1 MVPYWE
7 LATPTDRSSRTGPAS
22 EAVWGVC
29 SALVSGLHSACRSAP
44 AKASCLVLH
53 SAQEWGHLLA
63 WRLARLRAI
72 PTAGR
77 WATNL
82 ARPSAKRSVRPMDQ
96 ASARHLASCSASC
109 SARSSG
115 SLLVRPTV
123 TEKVVPMGTVM
134 EHSTASESA
143 AASAGTT
150 AAASVRKTAM
160 ATVTTLAAQSATVWA
175 AWSEAELAP
184 RWGFLSGQSSGC
196 CSAPVSGAARC
207 SAPA

>member
-1 MVPYWE
+1 MVPHWA
-7 LATPTDRSSRTGPAS
+7 LATPMDRSSRTGPAS

-44 AKASCLVLH
+44 AKASCLALR
-53 SAQEWGHLLA
+53 SAQEWGHLLV
-63 WRLARLRAI
+63 WHLARLRAM
-72 PTAGR
+72 PTAR
-77 WATNL
+77 LWATNL
-82 ARPSAKRSVRPMDQ
+82 ARPSAKRSVWPMDQ
-96 ASARHLASCSASC
+96 ASARHLASRSASW

-123 TEKVVPMGTVM
+123 TEKAASMGTVM
-134 EHSTASESA
+134 EHSTASGSA
-143 AASAGTT
+143 AASVDTT

-160 ATVTTLAAQSATVWA
+160 ATVMTLAAQSATVWA
-175 AWSEAELAP
+175 AWSEVELAP
-184 RWGFLSGQSSGC
+184 RWGFATGQSSGC